1 MKMYK
6 ALALLTLISITV
18 ATNAGFYAEQLTQE
32 KHPSSFV
39 LSSNSDVFIN
49 AIYSTSFKEADKFIM
64 ALKSDQKLWNLL
76 QNWDKLSLQ
85 EQIPLLKK
93 VFNHEV
99 KSLGIAAPKLIID
112 LNYKRAAFFEFA
124 DNLTGTGTVYLN
136 PSLVYS
142 ENKYS
147 SLSLLIHETRHS
159 AQLQMT
165 KANHGMSHLGYFFRE
180 SFMTQKKIGHQLGF
194 CDFLTLNNEYEAF
207 LFGNYVIHKITAGT
221 IDIKGMGTFASQF
234 NKDGSIKIDLKK
246 LHNDPHNN
254 VLNKFNQL
262 EEMQA
267 QRLGIQ

>member
-1 MKMYK
+1 M
-6 ALALLTLISITV
+6 
-18 ATNAGFYAEQLTQE
+18 ATSGIIHANFYADPVTHN
-32 KHPSSFV
+32 KHSTSFV
-39 LSSNSDVFIN
+39 LNSKSAGFIN
-49 AIYSTSFKEADKFIM
+49 AVYSTSFKAADNFIKT
-64 ALKSDQKLWNLL
+64 LKRDTKLWDSLKK
-76 QNWDKLSLQ
+76 WDQISLQ
-85 EQIPLLKK
+85 EQLPLLKRI
-93 VFNHEV
+93 FNHEV
-99 KSLGIAAPKLIID
+99 KSLGIDPPKLIID
-112 LNYKRAAFFEFA
+112 LNYNRAAFFEFP
-124 DNLTGTGTVYLN
+124 DNLAGTGTVYLN

-165 KANHGMSHLGYFFRE
+165 KANHGMYHLGYFFRE
-180 SFMTQKKIGHQLGF
+180 SFMTQKKIGHKLGF